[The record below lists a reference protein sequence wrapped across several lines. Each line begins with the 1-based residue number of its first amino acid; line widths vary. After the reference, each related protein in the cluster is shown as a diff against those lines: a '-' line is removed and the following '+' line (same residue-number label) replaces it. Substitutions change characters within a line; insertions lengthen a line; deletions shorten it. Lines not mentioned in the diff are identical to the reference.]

1 MTTSY
6 AVLQDLTVIPL
17 IGANTLSTGDGLELS
32 QRYGY
37 DASKKPQSL
46 THRKRNTALTATLQT
61 AFNPKLCNEN
71 GYTIFEYITELEGVC
86 GKKVDLF
93 WNGKEKGSLIV
104 TSVDFSAN
112 TDTFSVFPEMAVSIS
127 LTEGYVSHP
136 TPQTA
141 VSTL

>member
-6 AVLQDLTVIPL
+6 AVLQDLTVIPF

-46 THRKRNTALTATLQT
+46 VFRKRNTALTATIQI
-61 AFNPKLCNEN
+61 AFSPMLCQNE
-71 GYTIFEYITELEGVC
+71 GYNVFEYISALENLC
-86 GKKVDLF
+86 GQKIDLY
-93 WNGKEKGSLIV
+93 WNKTQRGSFVIQ
-104 TSVDFSAN
+104 SVDFSAN
-112 TDTFSVFPEMAVSIS
+112 VDVYSVFPEMAVSLS
-127 LTEGYVSHP
+127 LTEGYVKRE
-136 TPQTA
+136 TLQTA

>member
-1 MTTSY
+1 MKSY
-6 AVLQDLTVIPL
+6 FILEDLTTLPL

-46 THRKRNTALTATLQT
+46 VFRKRNTALTATIQI
-61 AFNPKLCNEN
+61 AFNPLLCNEEN
-71 GYTIFEYITELEGVC
+71 YTIFEYISALEDVC

-93 WNGKEKGSLIV
+93 WNGKQRGAFVIQ
-104 TSVDFSAN
+104 SVDFSAN
-112 TDTFSVFPEMAVSIS
+112 VDTYSIFPEMAVSIA
-127 LTEGYVSHP
+127 LTEGYVRRE
-136 TPQTA
+136 TLQTA